1 MKLPFVKLAALA
13 LLGAL
18 PAGAAVPGFAGNIT
32 GGGNATPIVVNSFT
46 AMQSAMNSYT
56 GTGGL
61 VLHYTGTFD
70 EAPILANIC
79 GQWSKPRTEIN
90 INNKSGVTILGMDG
104 SSANFAIRIRGSSN
118 NIIIRNMKM
127 GLVPGGGDNGDIV
140 GIEAESH
147 HVWFDHNELYSRN
160 VSCPGTPGNDTTFD
174 GALDIKASATNIT
187 VSYNYFHDH
196 AKVGLDGSGDSDDF
210 ERRITYAH
218 NRYENVGSRLPLQ
231 RFGFI
236 HVYNNYY
243 NGITESGINVRMTGH
258 ALIENNWFENA
269 LNPVTSRTS
278 DELGDW
284 DLRNNNAQSAADNA
298 RYNLTWNVPGSTPY
312 RNADNWQTTATFPI
326 TLPYT
331 YTTYPAEVSKC
342 IAINA
347 AGVGKGL
354 REAPAVLGLCG
365 GGTTNNLTVSPTSLS
380 FAAVAGSSPVSV
392 TANVGWTVSDDQ
404 SWLSTAPTTGSN
416 NGSFSVSASA
426 NSSSLAR
433 SGTVTVS
440 GGGITR
446 TVAVTQAGQTQSTL
460 LAVIPE
466 SINFS
471 ATGATATGAISSN
484 VSWTITDNQSW
495 LAVSPA
501 SGSGNGNFTVTAT
514 TNTGMASRGGTVTVS
529 GGGITRT
536 VLVGQAGVPTTSAVY
551 QTENGIV
558 GGGTVLETKNGGF
571 AGTGY
576 VNASS
581 NGGFSQNS
589 NIDGRGSPG
598 TRTLRIR
605 YALASGTRTG
615 RLLVNGVAQNIT
627 FNSTGSWT
635 TWALMNVTVA
645 LNNNATNT
653 IRFESTGQDL
663 ANIDQIEIL

>member
-1 MKLPFVKLAALA
+1 MKRPFVTIMLAAALA
-13 LLGAL
+13 AAG
-18 PAGAAVPGFAGNIT
+18 PASAVVPGFAGNIT

-46 AMQSAMNSYT
+46 AMQSAMNSYS

-90 INNKSGVTILGMDG
+90 VNNKSGVTILGMDG

-278 DELGDW
+278 DELGNW
-284 DLRNNNAQSAADNA
+284 DLRNNNARSAADNA
-298 RYNLTWNVPGSTPY
+298 RYNLTWNIPSSTPF

-331 YTTYPAEVSKC
+331 YTTYAPEVSRC
-342 IAINA
+342 IALNA
-347 AGVGKGL
+347 AGAGKGL
-354 REAPAVLGLCG
+354 REAVDVLGTCNA
-365 GGTTNNLTVSPTSLS
+365 NNLTIAPTSLS
-380 FAAVAGSSPVSV
+380 LGAGAQASGVSV
-392 TANVGWTVSDDQ
+392 TANVGWTVTDDQ
-404 SWLSTAPTTGSN
+404 SWLSASPASGAN
-416 NGSFSVSASA
+416 NGSFTVNATANTGTAS
-426 NSSSLAR
+426 R
-433 SGTVTVS
+433 SGTVTVTGGS
-440 GGGITR
+440 LTRTIAVTQAGQAVTNNLTVSPESFLFPGTASSGQVTVTSNVSWTVVNNAGFAVISPTSGTGNGTFTISVGANSNIGRSSSISVVGGGITR
-446 TVAVTQAGQTQSTL
+446 TIQISQNPGSSGQS
-460 LAVIPE
+460 V
-466 SINFS
+466 
-471 ATGATATGAISSN
+471 
-484 VSWTITDNQSW
+484 
-495 LAVSPA
+495 
-501 SGSGNGNFTVTAT
+501 
-514 TNTGMASRGGTVTVS
+514 
-529 GGGITRT
+529 
-536 VLVGQAGVPTTSAVY
+536 VY
-551 QTENGIV
+551 QTENGTV

-571 AGTGY
+571 LGTGY

-581 NGGFSQNS
+581 SGGFSQNA
-589 NIDGRGSPG
+589 NVDGRGGGSK
-598 TRTLRIR
+598 TLRIR
-605 YALASGTRTG
+605 YALASGSRTG
-615 RLLVNGVAQNIT
+615 RLLVNGVARNIT
-627 FNSTGSWT
+627 FNSTGAWT
-635 TWALMNVTVA
+635 TWQLQNVTVT
-645 LNNNATNT
+645 LNNNTSNT
-653 IRFESTGQDL
+653 IRFESSGQDL